1 MTQNMKLTRVFS
13 DDREITVV
21 ISGHASLDEM
31 IDVFRGFLIQIGYHP
46 STANKLQL
54 VEDEEA

>member
-1 MTQNMKLTRVFS
+1 MKLTRVFS